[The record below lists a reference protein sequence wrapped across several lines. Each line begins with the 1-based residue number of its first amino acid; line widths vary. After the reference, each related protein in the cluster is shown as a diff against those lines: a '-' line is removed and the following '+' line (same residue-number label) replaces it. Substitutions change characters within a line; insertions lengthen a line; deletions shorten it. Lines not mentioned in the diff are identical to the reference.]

1 MFVNC
6 DSQKQMTK
14 GTRKKSYYAGDVG
27 LAIQHIMRDLD
38 WEERQEKYEAMTRT
52 EECESEPI
60 SVDQEDE
67 DWVEKLYER
76 PVTDGL

>member
-14 GTRKKSYYAGDVG
+14 ETGKKSYYAEDVG
-27 LAIQHIMRDLD
+27 LSIQHVMRDLD
-38 WEERQEKYEAMTRT
+38 WEDRQEYYTALTRT
-52 EECESEPI
+52 QEWEQEPI
-60 SVDQEDE
+60 TVDQEDE

>member
-14 GTRKKSYYAGDVG
+14 GTRKKSYYAEDVG
-27 LAIQHIMRDLD
+27 LSIQHVMRDLD
-38 WEERQEKYEAMTRT
+38 WEDRQEYYTALTRT
-52 EECESEPI
+52 QEWEQEPI
-60 SVDQEDE
+60 TVDQEDE

-76 PVTDGL
+76 PVWES